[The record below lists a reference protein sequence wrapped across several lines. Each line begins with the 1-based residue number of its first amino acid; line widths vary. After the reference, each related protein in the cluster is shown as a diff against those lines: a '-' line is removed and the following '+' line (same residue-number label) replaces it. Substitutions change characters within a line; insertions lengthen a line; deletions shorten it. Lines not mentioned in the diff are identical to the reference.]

1 MADASGHQEQG
12 FSQIP
17 PQGPIGPDVGHGQP
31 SMVNRFQAELVGWF
45 RDRFDPRGVTEERLK
60 AFDAIHAAL
69 PATPQE
75 IMGKLREPWRRISQL
90 TGIAEVVGD
99 TALAALVG
107 YLSFGAL
114 ERPSMAAGG
123 AFAEVL
129 YESVPAAQ
137 NTARVFGGAMGRRTA
152 RLIGLIGANHMLRR
166 VKPLRSIDQ
175 TIFRVAGS
183 VVPKIL
189 EIVKPPETRVEQVM
203 AYITHEDAQQ
213 PPLPLH
219 DTQILTGSSS
229 PHSGSTNK

>member
-1 MADASGHQEQG
+1 MTDVSGHQEQG
-12 FSQIP
+12 FSQMP
-17 PQGPIGPDVGHGQP
+17 PQGPPAPDEGQGHP
-31 SMVNRFQAELVGWF
+31 SMVSRFQADLGNWF

-60 AFDAIHAAL
+60 AFDAIHASL

-129 YESVPAAQ
+129 SESVPAAR
-137 NTARVFGGAMGRRTA
+137 NTARDFGGAMGRRTA
-152 RLIGLIGANHMLRR
+152 RLIALIGANHMLRR
-166 VKPLRSIDQ
+166 VQPLRSLDQ
-175 TIFRVAGS
+175 TMFRTAGSVIPKILEFGKPSEASVDLIVQQITHGETGS
-183 VVPKIL
+183 VVP
-189 EIVKPPETRVEQVM
+189 VR
-203 AYITHEDAQQ
+203 
-213 PPLPLH
+213 
-219 DTQILTGSSS
+219 
-229 PHSGSTNK
+229 